1 MNKLLQSTSSEKLNI
16 KLLDRQNDTKIKFLQ
31 EQNSNLRAQINDL
44 EETLKLNKESLSQM
58 LKKESYG
65 GLTSQDSTLKA
76 NNNKMPIYLE
86 ETNETNNLV
95 RTLNKII
102 EKLTKENQ
110 NHFEN
115 IRNLI
120 KERNHAQTRVKKKI

>member
-16 KLLDRQNDTKIKFLQ
+16 KLLDRQKDTKIKFLQ